1 MAPVWWVKIGDFGIS
16 KRVSNDETA
25 LQTATGTP
33 HYLAPEVRHYV
44 RDKSMKP
51 GVYTN
56 AVDIWSF
63 ACVIYQILACQ
74 VPFPGGALDLIRF
87 CEGGLFPDQP
97 LAPNISEMGIDFLKF
112 VLVRSDLL
120 YL

>member
-1 MAPVWWVKIGDFGIS
+1 
-16 KRVSNDETA
+16 
-25 LQTATGTP
+25 
-33 HYLAPEVRHYV
+33 VRHYV
-44 RDKSMKP
+44 RDKSIKP

-56 AVDIWSF
+56 AVDIWSS

-87 CEGGLFPDQP
+87 CEGGLFPDQL
-97 LAPNISEMGIDFLKF
+97 LAPNISEIGINFLKF